1 LPLPPQDLAL
11 ALGEAGPVDILTRY
25 GRYGNA
31 PGHPTFA
38 AWTEGPP
45 PTKPVLL
52 ALTSH
57 GPVVRGIAEGLL
69 PAVLSEQDPTALAE
83 TLRTSGL
90 DGVFVAADAD
100 LPEETLVQWLGA
112 LDAKGLP
119 STLVT
124 MLPIGLSAPVKPAA
138 DSAAL
143 RCPAGLP
150 EERGE
155 LGELPAEALRAGIAP
170 MRSELVACLGA
181 GSIASAQGGRMQLA
195 LRIDGQGRV
204 VRRCVVATS
213 MADEGLLS
221 CVLARVAALRFEP
234 PRPSGIVDME
244 LPLVLRPVYASA
256 PRGLCT
262 E

>member
-1 LPLPPQDLAL
+1 
-11 ALGEAGPVDILTRY
+11 VDILTRY

-31 PGHPTFA
+31 SGRPTFA

-45 PTKPVLL
+45 PTRPVLL
-52 ALTSH
+52 ALTSR
-57 GPVVRGIAEGLL
+57 GPLVRGIAEGVMPVVL
-69 PAVLSEQDPTALAE
+69 PQPDPTAIAE
-83 TLRTSGL
+83 TLRISGV
-90 DGVFVAADAD
+90 DGVFVAADAE
-100 LPEETLVQWLGA
+100 LAETTLAQWLGA
-112 LDAKGLP
+112 LDASGLP

-124 MLPIGLSAPVKPAA
+124 MLPIGVSAPVKPAA

-155 LGELPAEALRAGIAP
+155 LGELPAEVLRAGFAP

-181 GSIASAQGGRMQLA
+181 GSIASAHGGRIQLA
-195 LRIDGQGRV
+195 LRIDSQGRV
-204 VRRCVVATS
+204 VHRCVVATS

-221 CVLARVAALRFEP
+221 CIMARVTALRFES
-234 PRPSGIVDME
+234 PRPSGTVDVE
-244 LPLVLRPVYASA
+244 LPLVLRPVYATA